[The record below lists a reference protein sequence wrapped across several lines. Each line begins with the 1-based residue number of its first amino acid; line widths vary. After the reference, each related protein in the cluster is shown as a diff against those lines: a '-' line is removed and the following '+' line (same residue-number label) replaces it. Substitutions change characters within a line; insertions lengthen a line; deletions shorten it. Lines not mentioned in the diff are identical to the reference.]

1 MTEKTPVHIVS
12 IKVENFRRISAA
24 ELKVLPGK
32 GLVRVTG
39 PTGAARHRCSMP
51 SKEPSVEALRS
62 TRRV

>member
-39 PTGAARHRCSMP
+39 ANRSGKTSLLHAIKGALGGGS
-51 SKEPSVEALRS
+51 
-62 TRRV
+62 